1 MTRPVQTRH
10 AAVTPVGRWAALAS
24 TMLLLVAVAT
34 GCGYFEADEP
44 HLAPRTPLLPP
55 TSEALGAPAALTPT
69 SAVPTTAVAAP
80 PSSAEADGAA
90 SDQPPPADGAASD
103 QPPPADEAV
112 IEGEPTDGDGGE
124 GDTADDEPDTSSDE
138 PQLLQIIVIEELS
151 HDTAAFTQGL
161 EISDGRL
168 YESTGARGDRS
179 STLRELD
186 RNTGEVLRLHTITED
201 VFAEGLTFVDGRIYQ
216 LTWRDGVTLVWDP
229 ENLSEEQRFEYEG
242 QGWGLCYNGRVLVM
256 SDGSAELHFRD
267 PVTFERVGNPVLVT
281 LEGKELPSLNELEC
295 VADRVYANVW
305 QTDLIVQIEPVTGRV
320 LAVADASEIGL
331 PRPDDPNAVLNGIAW
346 DPATETFLITGKDW
360 PVIYE
365 MYFEAAGT
373 PNDDPRRLNP

>member
-1 MTRPVQTRH
+1 MTRPVRTRH
-10 AAVTPVGRWAALAS
+10 TAVTPVGRWAALAP

-69 SAVPTTAVAAP
+69 SAATVTAVAAP

-90 SDQPPPADGAASD
+90 TDQPPLADG
-103 QPPPADEAV
+103 AV
-112 IEGEPTDGDGGE
+112 IEGEPTDGDGE
-124 GDTADDEPDTSSDE
+124 ASDTADDEPDTSSDE

-168 YESTGARGDRS
+168 YESTGARDDRS

-216 LTWRDGVTLVWDP
+216 LTWQDGVTLVWDP

-365 MYFEAAGT
+365 MYFEAAGA